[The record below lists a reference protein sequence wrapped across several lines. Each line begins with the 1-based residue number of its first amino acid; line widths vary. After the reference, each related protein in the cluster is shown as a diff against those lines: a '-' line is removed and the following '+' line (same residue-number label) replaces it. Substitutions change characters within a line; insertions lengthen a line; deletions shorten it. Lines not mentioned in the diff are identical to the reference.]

1 MKSVPANGLLQFQ
14 RPESRENS
22 SRDQSPEN
30 DLRNSSSREQDGLR
44 SGFDKPCHN
53 SRDDFCQSS
62 TDMVIS
68 LWSHQCHGA
77 RASIEGGFFESKK
90 AT

>member
-1 MKSVPANGLLQFQ
+1 MNGLLQFQ
-14 RPESRENS
+14 SPETEQAVVFLQPADMSAE

-30 DLRNSSSREQDGLR
+30 DLRKIPENRMVCGVGSTS
-44 SGFDKPCHN
+44 PITTVVMI
-53 SRDDFCQSS
+53 FCQSS
-62 TDMVIS
+62 TD
-68 LWSHQCHGA
+68 GA